1 MRKYKISNIKYD
13 ITDSMGLA
21 SEEGVSLPKSM
32 TIFCESEDEI
42 ADTISDGTGFLVESF
57 VIDSVEN
64 V

>member
-1 MRKYKISNIKYD
+1 MKKYKISNIKYD
-13 ITDSMGLA
+13 MTDSMGLA
-21 SEEGVSLPKSM
+21 SEEGVSPKSM

-57 VIDSVEN
+57 VIDSVEI